1 LYTALPILSA
11 AALSAAALSAAA
23 LSAAALSAAALSAAA
38 FAAFKRWPLAKI
50 KALTLDSRL
59 DLAGP
64 SAGVS
69 LRPSVTKAASGFA
82 ARRAFATA
90 TDEP

>member
-1 LYTALPILSA
+1 MAWILVA
-11 AALSAAALSAAA
+11 ARAKARRAS
-23 LSAAALSAAALSAAA
+23 
-38 FAAFKRWPLAKI
+38 KCWPLAKI

-69 LRPSVTKAASGFA
+69 PRSSVTKAASGFA
-82 ARRAFATA
+82 ARRARATPIDVT
-90 TDEP
+90 TDER